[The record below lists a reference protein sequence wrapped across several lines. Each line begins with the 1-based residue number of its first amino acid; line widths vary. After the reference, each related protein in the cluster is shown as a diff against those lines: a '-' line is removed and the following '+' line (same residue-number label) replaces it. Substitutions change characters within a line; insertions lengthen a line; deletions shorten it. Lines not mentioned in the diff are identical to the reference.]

1 MKCLFICPT
10 QSIVN
15 QLKELCK
22 CADNLEKKKHSG
34 VGTIYESLYFGFVV
48 MASRLD
54 SNKLCRRMHKAATI
68 LDYQQV
74 VVIHYDN
81 ITYDTFRTNH
91 LSVPLKM
98 FIIDDRMALNGFMA
112 PYGFFLNEVDDGI
125 FHKRKRTPKKRKLL
139 KREIK
144 VEQADKDEDCCVIC
158 FDNKIT
164 HMFIP
169 CMHFQFCGP
178 CSEQIK
184 KDPCPICRVKIESVA
199 TPIMR

>member
-15 QLKELCK
+15 QLKELCQ
-22 CADNLEKKKHSG
+22 CSDNLDKKKYSG
-34 VGTIYESLYFGFVV
+34 VGTIYESSDFGFVV
-48 MASRLD
+48 MASRVD
-54 SNKLCRRMHKAATI
+54 NNKLCRRMHKAATA
-68 LDYQQV
+68 LNYAQV
-74 VVIHYDN
+74 AIIKYEN
-81 ITYDTFRTNH
+81 ITYDTFRVNH
-91 LSVPLKM
+91 LSVPLNV
-98 FIIDDRMALNGFMA
+98 FIFNDRMTLNGFIA
-112 PYGFFLNEVDDGI
+112 PYGIFISEEDDGI
-125 FHKRKRTPKKRKLL
+125 FQKRRTAKKRKLL